1 MQATN
6 KNDATQVLESTEKAT
21 KLGVK
26 DSFKYLLR
34 PLTIFSYHYF
44 IEGIKSVQRDGPT
57 KELEKITNLSY
68 EETVEIMQRCQR
80 DGIRVVASERKL
92 SDKDSEF
99 GKRKSLFQQK
109 RITRYTRKI
118 RNMSNLKAHFPKLGN
133 FLQINKFINKNE
145 QKQKKQIESHKTK
158 RYNIYF
164 NKSKQGYMSDRIR
177 DLIEYRTKISK
188 DLFDN
193 DMQEVLEKS
202 KEEGMVLNAQQL
214 RDLSNKFKLYD
225 MGNVEID
232 KFKQDYCIHEISF
245 STFLSIKDEL
255 EVADIPYGIKIIENK
270 DEEKIANIYFEN
282 KHLERYNELE
292 FDRYGQMYVYGNNS
306 KDFPWSMQSQE
317 KLISFKS
324 KTGNEEKQIYSTL
337 SGKNYIMKREENE
350 CFWTVSK
357 ADLKEV
363 IEKEKKRNVVSEELE
378 KYNIFEKLGEQIEN
392 SPTVSENKSIK
403 INMLEEKEVDN

>member
-26 DSFKYLLR
+26 DSFKYLLT

-118 RNMSNLKAHFPKLGN
+118 RNMSNFKAHFPKIGN

-202 KEEGMVLNAQQL
+202 KEEGMILNAQQL

-392 SPTVSENKSIK
+392 SPTVPENKSIK